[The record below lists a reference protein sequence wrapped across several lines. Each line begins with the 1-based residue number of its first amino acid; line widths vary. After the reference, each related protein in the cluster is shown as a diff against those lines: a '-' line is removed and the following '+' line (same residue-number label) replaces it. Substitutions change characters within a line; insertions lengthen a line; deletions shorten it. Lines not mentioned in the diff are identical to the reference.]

1 MTPNNEPRYQSW
13 AKLATIMYAMDKKLD
28 SK

>member
-1 MTPNNEPRYQSW
+1 VT
-13 AKLATIMYAMDKKLD
+13 KLATIMYAEFCMYEKPG